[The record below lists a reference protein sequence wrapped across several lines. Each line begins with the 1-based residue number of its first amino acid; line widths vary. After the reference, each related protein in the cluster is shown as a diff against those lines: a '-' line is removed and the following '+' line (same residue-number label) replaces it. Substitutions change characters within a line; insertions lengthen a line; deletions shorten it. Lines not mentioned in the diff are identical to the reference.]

1 MLSIPETTLIVRS
14 SNAVIGLILD
24 TTATGTGAFMA
35 SPPSAAQL
43 AGMMSMARDILGVL
57 ARPASVPP
65 SAVATVIP
73 EARYAGRRD
82 PCTLIS
88 AATLAR
94 YAPGAILNPVP
105 AISSGS
111 PQTSECD
118 WDSGSISIA
127 VTLRLYP
134 GAAGARNDFDF
145 DTGSVGVTLTGARW
159 IPDLGEA
166 AAATFT
172 IEPGSDSV
180 DLFLWSGNAYL
191 DVSYK
196 NTGSGPSRLD
206 RSAPLAGVIAMAR
219 DGLAALAQPA
229 ASSYSP
235 GPQYVSPHDACTVIK
250 ASTLARYA
258 PGATVEKIPGGD
270 TGGPP
275 DISTCAW
282 GSDSVSIVLIVTIE
296 SDADQAQS
304 WFQSGVQYARQNH
317 DTAKFDGMQPVHG
330 VGAQAT
336 AIFQTVMGLPA
347 VDLYVWSG
355 NAEVQVSCAD
365 VGFGPPLSRAGKLA
379 ADIAMARD
387 VLAGLRHA

>member
-1 MLSIPETTLIVRS
+1 MFL
-14 SNAVIGLILD
+14 GLD

-35 SPPSAAQL
+35 SPPGAAQL
-43 AGMMSMARDILGVL
+43 AGMTSMARDVLGAL
-57 ARPASVPP
+57 ARPASVSR
-65 SAVATVIP
+65 SAAAAVIP

-82 PCTLIS
+82 PCRLVS

-105 AISSGS
+105 ALSSGS
-111 PQTSECD
+111 PQASECD
-118 WDSGSISIA
+118 WVSGSTSIA
-127 VTLRLYP
+127 VTLTVYP
-134 GAAGARNDFDF
+134 GAAGALHDFDL
-145 DTGSVGVTLTGARW
+145 DLGSVGVTLTGARW
-159 IPDLGEA
+159 IPDLGEQ

-172 IEPGSDSV
+172 IEPGSDTV

-219 DGLAALAQPA
+219 DGLAALARPA

-235 GPQYVSPHDACTVIK
+235 GPRYLSPHDACTAIK

-258 PGATVEKIPGGD
+258 PGAIVEKIPGSA

-275 DISTCAW
+275 DISNCGW
-282 GSDSVSIVLIVTIE
+282 GSDSVSIFLIVTIE

-304 WFQSGVQYARQNH
+304 EFQSGVQYARQNH
-317 DTAKFDGMQPVHG
+317 GTTKAEGMQPVRG
-330 VGAQAT
+330 VGEQAS
-336 AIFQTVMGLPA
+336 AIFQTLMGLPA

-355 NAEVQVSCAD
+355 NAEVDVSCTD

-387 VLAGLRHA
+387 VLASLRHA